1 MPAPSLSSPHAPR
14 SPGRRS
20 KAAREGN
27 RGRVGSP
34 VSGRYGDYMSER
46 LSRAIWP
53 LTSFFFFLF
62 PCKIHSFVRP
72 EEAPILSPRPL
83 RPPGARRARSVKD
96 GAVAPP
102 GGLVLVHWFL
112 GGRSLLAG
120 PASTSMRVR

>member
-1 MPAPSLSSPHAPR
+1 MVTSPPTRRPITELAMR
-14 SPGRRS
+14 TRLPGRRS

-46 LSRAIWP
+46 LSRAIWF
-53 LTSFFFFLF
+53 SFFSFSSFL
-62 PCKIHSFVRP
+62 VRSILLFDLKK
-72 EEAPILSPRPL
+72 APILSPRPL

-102 GGLVLVHWFL
+102 GGLVLD
-112 GGRSLLAG
+112 
-120 PASTSMRVR
+120 